1 MQYYVYKKNKDR
13 AVTYYLWLK
22 CPEIEDDGDEDVL
35 ISLKLKALFSL
46 VVID

>member
-1 MQYYVYKKNKDR
+1 VRQFPNRD
-13 AVTYYLWLK
+13 AYYLWLK